1 MQTTQLTM
9 GCIGIGAIWFEC
21 TFGMWAH
28 KVWSKRCDWISGRIE
43 GDFSE
48 FSLTNDNGGGAFSR
62 LSRLVVDGV
71 ESRLES

>member
-1 MQTTQLTM
+1 MNAPLAC
-9 GCIGIGAIWFEC
+9 GPIKYGLSGA
-21 TFGMWAH
+21 
-28 KVWSKRCDWISGRIE
+28 DWISGRIE